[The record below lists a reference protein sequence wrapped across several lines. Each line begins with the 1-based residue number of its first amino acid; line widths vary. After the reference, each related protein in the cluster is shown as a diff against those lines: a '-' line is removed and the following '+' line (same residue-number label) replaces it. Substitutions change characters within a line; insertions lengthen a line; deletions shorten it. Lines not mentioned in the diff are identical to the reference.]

1 MRATWLRGSPTKPT
15 RSRFGQVMDE
25 AKRRKAANEAVFR
38 EVNERMESLQRSFA
52 IASHQPLHIVCE
64 CDRLDCAERLTVQ
77 IETYEKIRSDSTLF
91 LLRPGHEDDS
101 VEDVIDTGGD
111 YLVVRKR
118 PGEPEQIAEQTDP
131 RS

>member
-1 MRATWLRGSPTKPT
+1 
-15 RSRFGQVMDE
+15 MDE

-91 LLRPGHEDDS
+91 LVRPGHEDDS